1 MMSLDSL
8 DYSNYF
14 YAMKSNYRKGV
25 NRLRALLMNPVTAKD
40 FAASVGGVSVVLGWP
55 VDTPDR
61 NSAELL
67 EILGKSS
74 VVDAAVLTWFS
85 QFYPEYA
92 ANADTLFGDVTRCE
106 EILNNPLLYRGAAIG
121 SVSIGKMSVSLAAGL
136 NPADYADMT
145 AVAASSTAMTAVAAS
160 STAMT
165 AVAAS
170 STAMTAVAAS
180 STAMMAIEAS
190 NIAIGKY
197 AVGAAGLNP
206 AEYADMTAVAASS
219 TAMTAVA
226 ASSTAMTAVA
236 ASSTA
241 MTAVAASS
249 TAMTAVAASSTA
261 MTAVAA
267 SSTAMT
273 AVAASAVALN
283 AILKNSNAR
292 GSFAGSAYLQDKY
305 SAIEAT
311 TNNTTYFNKTA
322 AVVLD
327 SGSKRA
333 IGGGSTDATA
343 TPNQSLAL
351 IQKMGS
357 WSSGMNTTTVIYHLQ
372 TNVQVHSV
380 TTTTGPI
387 SGGTGI
393 TASKICI
400 GGCKMTET
408 GDGGVWGVYVYA
420 L

>member
-136 NPADYADMT
+136 NPADYAD
-145 AVAASSTAMTAVAAS
+145 
-160 STAMT
+160 
-165 AVAAS
+165 
-170 STAMTAVAAS
+170 
-180 STAMMAIEAS
+180 
-190 NIAIGKY
+190 
-197 AVGAAGLNP
+197 
-206 AEYADMTAVAASS
+206 
-219 TAMTAVA
+219 
-226 ASSTAMTAVA
+226 MTAVA

>member
-136 NPADYADMT
+136 NPADYAD
-145 AVAASSTAMTAVAAS
+145 
-160 STAMT
+160 
-165 AVAAS
+165 
-170 STAMTAVAAS
+170 
-180 STAMMAIEAS
+180 
-190 NIAIGKY
+190 
-197 AVGAAGLNP
+197 
-206 AEYADMTAVAASS
+206 
-219 TAMTAVA
+219 MTAVA

>member
-236 ASSTA
+236 AS
-241 MTAVAASS
+241 
-249 TAMTAVAASSTA
+249 
-261 MTAVAA
+261 
-267 SSTAMT
+267 
-273 AVAASAVALN
+273 AVALN